1 MSEPNYAIVPVRTKD
16 TEKVLEHLRRF
27 FFRQEPLNVYI
38 KLLGE
43 NGDETCA
50 ELEKYC
56 LQTIPEGTAVVSVDT
71 LQITANEEFRTE
83 PTDLSCFI
91 DMQILDK
98 CY

>member
-1 MSEPNYAIVPVRTKD
+1 MSEPNYTIVPITTRD
-16 TEKVLEHLRRF
+16 TEKVLDHLRRF

-56 LQTIPEGTAVVSVDT
+56 LRTISEGTTVASAET
-71 LQITANEEFRTE
+71 LQVTANEELRTE
-83 PTDLSCFI
+83 PIDFSYFI
-91 DMQILDK
+91 DMQILEK
-98 CY
+98 YY